1 MAMLLIQSN
10 TPGLL
15 TLNGQF
21 CGRVDDSPQSYLT
34 HHSDR
39 GYLFFTPFDDTR
51 PSLTREIRIRD
62 DQLLPPDE
70 GIYALQW
77 PEGVCQL
84 ELRPSQRPGDT
95 APAPGALPA
104 DALDVQKR
112 PVFDG
117 CTLLTFRTGSGECAR
132 LYDAAGLSIASLDA
146 RRLTWDTPEIVQAFE
161 EAKDFVGHAS
171 LCSYRLTPAGFT
183 ALTRQ
188 NIWSAGAPRWP
199 TTPMQT
205 LRAYLE
211 ALCIGANAEAA
222 HYLSAPD
229 RHTAL
234 EPFDRV
240 IDLRFPLT
248 HAPEQLPL
256 ALGILTVLSP
266 TLARVQAVCARTHA
280 VSHAQG
286 THKIEALQVIS

>member
-21 CGRVDDSPQSYLT
+21 CGRVDDSPHSYLT
-34 HHSDR
+34 HRSDR
-39 GYLFFTPFDDTR
+39 GYLFFSPFDDAR
-51 PSLTREIRIRD
+51 SSLTREIRVQD

-84 ELRPSQRPGDT
+84 ELRPSSRPGD
-95 APAPGALPA
+95 AGPAQDALPV
-104 DALDVQKR
+104 DAQDIQKR
-112 PVFDG
+112 PVFDD
-117 CTLLTFRTGSGECAR
+117 CTLLTCRTARGECAR
-132 LYDAAGLSIASLDA
+132 LYDAAALPVAALDA

-161 EAKDFVGHAS
+161 EAGDFVGHAA

-183 ALTRQ
+183 ALSRQ
-188 NIWSAGAPRWP
+188 SIWSDGAPRWP
-199 TTPMQT
+199 VTPLQT

-222 HYLSAPD
+222 HYLAAPD

-248 HAPEQLPL
+248 HAPDQLPL

-266 TLARVQAVCARTHA
+266 TLARVQAVCARTCA
-280 VSHAQG
+280 ISHAQG
-286 THKIEALQVIS
+286 AHKIEALQVLS